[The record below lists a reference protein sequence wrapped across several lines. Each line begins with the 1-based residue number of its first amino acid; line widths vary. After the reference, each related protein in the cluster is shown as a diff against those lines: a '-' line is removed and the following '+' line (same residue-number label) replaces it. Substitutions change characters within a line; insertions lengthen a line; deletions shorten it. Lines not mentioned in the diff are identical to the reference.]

1 MPKGK
6 GKIKQWTI
14 DEDQLLISNA
24 SKMTTN
30 ELAEL
35 VDATYIQTRCRCQ
48 QLGLMPRSKYRGW
61 TIQELQIAR
70 SNPRQVAARI
80 LNRSLPSIDSRLR
93 YARKQSINI

>member
-6 GKIKQWTI
+6 SKKKQWTT
-14 DEDQLLISNA
+14 DEDQLLTSNA

-30 ELAEL
+30 ELAKL
-35 VDATYIQTRCRCQ
+35 VDATYIQTRRRCQ

-61 TIQELQIAR
+61 TIQELQVAR

>member
-6 GKIKQWTI
+6 GRIKQWTI
-14 DEDQLLISNA
+14 DEDQLLTSNA
-24 SKMTTN
+24 SSMTTN

-35 VDATYIQTRCRCQ
+35 VDATYIQTRYRCQ
-48 QLGLMPRSKYRGW
+48 QLGLIPRSKYKTW

-80 LNRSLPSIDSRLR
+80 LNRNLSSIDSRLR
-93 YARKQSINI
+93 YAKKNN